1 VDLDSYGTIF
11 FESETHVLYDHF
23 LVQTVTKPHF
33 LWLLPSCGPRDSLLY
48 RVGQL

>member
-1 VDLDSYGTIF
+1 MWTLVLMVLIF

-33 LWLLPSCGPRDSLLY
+33 L
-48 RVGQL
+48 